1 MHLFHKPILEIA
13 RGFAVGGEPF
23 SQILFVHLFFI
34 NSQLNINNE
43 TSERKKY
50 KQNVLVVVV

>member
-1 MHLFHKPILEIA
+1 MA
-13 RGFAVGGEPF
+13 GGFPVGGEPF

-43 TSERKKY
+43 TSERNKY
-50 KQNVLVVVV
+50 KQIVLVVIV